1 MSEKTLFLNHINTS
15 WTLFLD
21 RDGVIN
27 QRIYDGYVTSIEEF
41 ILIDNVKEALE
52 VFRTI
57 FGKIIVVT
65 NQQGVGKGLMTESD
79 LKSIHDYMLKEL
91 NHTIDKVYHAPYL
104 AADNHPF
111 RKPDIGMAEAAQ
123 KDFSD
128 IDFQKSI
135 MVGDSS
141 SDMAFGR
148 KAGMKTVFVG
158 NEETHTQPD
167 IYVNSLY
174 EFACMLKNR

>member
-1 MSEKTLFLNHINTS
+1 MSEKTLFFNHINTS

-27 QRIYDGYVTSIEEF
+27 QRIYDGYVRSIEEF
-41 ILIDNVKEALE
+41 VLIAGVKEALGIFRS
-52 VFRTI
+52 VFGR
-57 FGKIIVVT
+57 IIVVT
-65 NQQGVGKGLMTESD
+65 NQQGIGKGLMTESD

-91 NHTIDKVYHAPYL
+91 NYTIDRIYYAPYL
-104 AADNHPF
+104 VADNHPF
-111 RKPDIGMAEAAQ
+111 RKPNIGMAEAAQ

-167 IYVNSLY
+167 MYVNSLY